1 MSLQHVADKDRAKQ
15 AREVAGGRSCLV
27 GLIKF
32 FAVMFVLLY
41 VFVSVIGILY
51 PS

>member
-1 MSLQHVADKDRAKQ
+1 MGLQHVADRDRRKHE
-15 AREVAGGRSCLV
+15 REVAGGRSCLM

-32 FAVMFVLLY
+32 FVWMFVLLY
-41 VFVSVIGILY
+41 VFVSVVGILY